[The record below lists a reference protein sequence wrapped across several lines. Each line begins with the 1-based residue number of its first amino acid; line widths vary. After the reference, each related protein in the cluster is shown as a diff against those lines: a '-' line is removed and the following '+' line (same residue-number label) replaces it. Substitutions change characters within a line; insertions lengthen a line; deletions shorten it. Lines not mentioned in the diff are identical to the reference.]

1 MLLMY
6 DFYLYLYIPI
16 SCNFFFPKYKIL
28 IEMLFFSGFLF
39 SVLFKYLNCVISY
52 EVLIL
57 VRNSFNATQCDPP
70 SLWKVT
76 MQSVLVYVFG
86 ILVFTIHYFI
96 GHAQLLSFEKGHF
109 ERSIFL
115 NNLNFYWSL
124 VVTYIFPVLFFS
136 YVWITVWYRG
146 YMPSATGRMK
156 QLVRPFDSVMQLCID
171 RDAR

>member
-1 MLLMY
+1 M
-6 DFYLYLYIPI
+6 YLYPAI
-16 SCNFFFPKYKIL
+16 SSFRNNKYSSKCCSFLDIYS
-28 IEMLFFSGFLF
+28 LF
-39 SVLFKYLNCVISY
+39 FKYLNCVISY

-109 ERSIFL
+109 ERSISL